1 MSSRTGKTR
10 NARKVRQARK
20 GKVRKRRQQNKGTTP
35 KFPIH
40 LDN

>member
-10 NARKVRQARK
+10 MARKIRKARK
-20 GKVRKRRQQNKGTTP
+20 GKDRKRAQQNKGTTP

-40 LDN
+40 IEN